1 MFLIPI
7 SRKLDYRQ
15 YKDAH
20 FMGTV
25 TFTPIFCEVHNHF
38 HPEMAKQQRKKI
50 KCLFTF
56 KNILYNK
63 HKYHSGNKEC

>member
-7 SRKLDYRQ
+7 RRELDYTQ

-25 TFTPIFCEVHNHF
+25 TFTPRIFCEVHNL
-38 HPEMAKQQRKKI
+38 HPEMVKQQRKK
-50 KCLFTF
+50 
-56 KNILYNK
+56 NK
-63 HKYHSGNKEC
+63 MFIYI

>member
-7 SRKLDYRQ
+7 SRELDYTQ

-25 TFTPIFCEVHNHF
+25 TFTPHIFLV
-38 HPEMAKQQRKKI
+38 
-50 KCLFTF
+50 
-56 KNILYNK
+56 
-63 HKYHSGNKEC
+63 KYIIIFIQKW